1 MNLHY
6 EQKLDKDS
14 EFYDYYDEYD
24 EGEEYE
30 NTDSVIENLVSDDE
44 MVDAIDEDVD
54 EDVDEEFED
63 SLPTSLLWDFFED
76 EEYYVNFIPMK
87 KKQRFSEIEA

>member
-1 MNLHY
+1 MFPRYNKSTFIFIIKKWKMNLHY

-44 MVDAIDEDVD
+44 TVETIDDDVD
-54 EDVDEEFED
+54 EEVDEEFED
-63 SLPTSLLWDFFED
+63 SLPTSLL
-76 EEYYVNFIPMK
+76 
-87 KKQRFSEIEA
+87 